1 MERGVKIGVAV
12 LALLAVATVLI
23 TPNPTDDVQG
33 IVHHLG
39 KLQKLAVLASIPLD
53 ALAGMQVRFLVSPE
67 SAANPSAPNLV
78 DLVCAR
84 LC

>member
-1 MERGVKIGVAV
+1 MARGFKIGVAV

-23 TPNPTDDVQG
+23 TPDPTDDVQG
-33 IVHHLG
+33 ILHHLG
-39 KLQKLAVLASIPLD
+39 KLQKLAVLASIPLKTLSGSQIRS
-53 ALAGMQVRFLVSPE
+53 LAWRE
-67 SAANPSAPNLV
+67 SAVNPAPPSLV

>member
-1 MERGVKIGVAV
+1 MGRSVKIGVAL

-33 IVHHLG
+33 IVHHLA
-39 KLQKLAVLASIPLD
+39 KLQRLAVVASIPLK
-53 ALAGMQVRFLVSPE
+53 ALSELQIRSFVWRE
-67 SAANPSAPNLV
+67 SAMNPASLNLV